1 MTDNNLMKFKKINSI
16 QWYTVKA
23 AFGVLSK
30 KDKKKISAITF
41 IQVILGFLD
50 LLGIFLIGMIVLLSS
65 SGINSQPPQSSVT
78 KVIDFFGLSNF
89 RFQMQVAILSVTAA
103 LLLISRTLSSMFF
116 TRKIL
121 FYLSRRAAAISSDL
135 VYKLLSQDLLVI
147 QRRSSQETLYALTT
161 GVSSLMLG
169 VIGTVLSLI
178 TDLFLLLILSA
189 GLFSINLLMALITFL
204 LFASVSLILYFSV
217 QKRIIYLS
225 KQSVDVLV
233 YSNEKILEALS
244 SYRDLFVRNRRSFY
258 SSEISNTRVA
268 LANNSAELSFIPN
281 LGKYVIEITL
291 VFGAIILSAIQFL
304 LQDAT
309 QAVVTLSIFLAA
321 ASRIAPAV
329 LRVQSGLLAI
339 KSSYGAVSRTLDL
352 IKDLSSNLILNQIVP
367 LDLNHKGFESKIC
380 LNNIYFAYPGS
391 TTDTIS
397 KVNFD
402 ISPGEVIALV
412 GPSGA
417 GKSTIIDL
425 ALGILKPNQGEVTI
439 SGLSPFEA
447 INKWPGAIAYVPQDV
462 HIINGSIK
470 NNVAMGFPES
480 EQIDSLVHEALKIAQ
495 LDNFL
500 LEHSSDLDLNI
511 GERGSKL
518 SGGQRQRLGIARALY
533 LKPKL
538 IVLDEATSSL
548 DGQTESDISDAIF
561 SLRGKV
567 TLVLIAHRLS
577 TVRHADKIIYMEKG
591 KILAIGKFEEVRRQ
605 IPNFDIQA
613 SLMGI

>member
-1 MTDNNLMKFKKINSI
+1 MRLNKNNDI

-23 AFGVLSK
+23 AFSVLSK
-30 KDKKKISAITF
+30 KDKKKIAVITF
-41 IQVILGFLD
+41 IQIMLGFVD
-50 LLGIFLIGMIVLLSS
+50 LLGIFLIGMIVVLSA
-65 SGINSQPPQSSVT
+65 SGIKSQPPDSTIT
-78 KVIDFFGLSNF
+78 KIIDYFGLSEF
-89 RFQMQVAILSVTAA
+89 SFQTQVAILSFYAA
-103 LLLISRTLSSMFF
+103 MLLIGRTLSSMYF

-135 VYKLLSQDLLVI
+135 VYKLLSQDLLTI

-169 VIGTVLSLI
+169 VIGTVLNLVA
-178 TDLFLLLILSA
+178 DLFLLLILSA
-189 GLFSINLLMALITFL
+189 GLFSINVLMALITFL
-204 LFASVSLILYFSV
+204 LFASVSLVLYSSV
-217 QKRIIYLS
+217 QKRIIHLS
-225 KQSVDVLV
+225 KSSVDVLV

-244 SYRDLFVRNRRSFY
+244 SYRDLYVRNRRSFY
-258 SSEISNTRVA
+258 SSEISNTRLA

-291 VFGAIILSAIQFL
+291 VFGAIFLSAIQFL

-309 QAVVTLSIFLAA
+309 QAIVTLSIFLAA

-339 KSSYGAVSRTLDL
+339 KSSYGAVSRTIDL
-352 IKDLSSNLILNQIVP
+352 MEDLSSNEILSQIIP
-367 LDLNHKGFESKIC
+367 LDLIHEGFESKIC
-380 LNNIYFAYPGS
+380 LKNISFTYPES
-391 TTDTIS
+391 VINTIED
-397 KVNFD
+397 VNFD
-402 ISPGEVIALV
+402 ILPGEIIAFV

-417 GKSTIIDL
+417 GKSTLVDL
-425 ALGILKPNQGEVTI
+425 ALGILKPDQGEVTI
-439 SGLSPFEA
+439 SGVSPLEA

-462 HIINGSIK
+462 QIINGSIK

-480 EQIDSLVHEALKIAQ
+480 EQIDSLVIEALKISQ

-500 LEHSSDLDLNI
+500 LEHNSDLNLSI

-567 TLVLIAHRLS
+567 TLLLIAHRLS
-577 TVRHADKIIYMEKG
+577 TVKHADKIIYIEKG
-591 KILAIGKFEEVRRQ
+591 KILAIGKFEEVRRK

>member
-1 MTDNNLMKFKKINSI
+1 M
-16 QWYTVKA
+16 
-23 AFGVLSK
+23 
-30 KDKKKISAITF
+30 
-41 IQVILGFLD
+41 GFVD
-50 LLGIFLIGMIVLLSS
+50 LLGIFLIGMIVVLSA
-65 SGINSQPPQSSVT
+65 SGIKSQSPDST
-78 KVIDFFGLSNF
+78 ITRIIDYFGLSEFNF
-89 RFQMQVAILSVTAA
+89 QTQVAILSVAAA
-103 LLLISRTLSSMFF
+103 LLLIGRTLSSMYF

-135 VYKLLSQDLLVI
+135 VYKLLSQDLLTI

-169 VIGTVLSLI
+169 VIGTVLSLV

-204 LFASVSLILYFSV
+204 LFASVSLILYSSV
-217 QKRIIYLS
+217 QKRIIDLS
-225 KQSVDVLV
+225 KSSVDVLV
-233 YSNEKILEALS
+233 YSNEKILEALN
-244 SYRDLFVRNRRSFY
+244 SYRDLYVRNRRSFY
-258 SSEISNTRVA
+258 SNEISNTRLA

-291 VFGAIILSAIQFL
+291 VFGAILLSAVQFL

-309 QAVVTLSIFLAA
+309 QAIVTLSIFLAA

-339 KSSYGAVSRTLDL
+339 KSSYGAVSRTIDL
-352 IKDLSSNLILNQIVP
+352 MKDLSSNEVLSQIVP
-367 LDLNHKGFESKIC
+367 LDLVHEGFESKIC
-380 LNNIYFAYPGS
+380 LKKISFTYPGS
-391 TTDTIS
+391 KTYTLKD
-397 KVNFD
+397 VDFD
-402 ISPGEVIALV
+402 ILPGEIIAFV

-417 GKSTIIDL
+417 GKSTLVDL
-425 ALGILKPNQGEVTI
+425 ALGILKPNLGEVTI
-439 SGLSPFEA
+439 SGVSPLEA

-480 EQIDSLVHEALKIAQ
+480 EQIDSLVIEALKISQ
-495 LDNFL
+495 LDNYL
-500 LEHSSDLDLNI
+500 SEHNSDLNLNI

-567 TLVLIAHRLS
+567 TLLLIAHRLS
-577 TVRHADKIIYMEKG
+577 TVKHADKIIYMEKG

-613 SLMGI
+613 ALMGI

>member
-1 MTDNNLMKFKKINSI
+1 MKLNKNNNI

-23 AFGVLSK
+23 AFRVLSK
-30 KDKKKISAITF
+30 KDKKKITVITF
-41 IQVILGFLD
+41 IQIILGFVD
-50 LLGIFLIGMIVLLSS
+50 LLGIFLIGMIVVLSA
-65 SGINSQPPQSSVT
+65 SGIKSQPPESTIT
-78 KVIDFFGLSNF
+78 KIIDYFGLSQF
-89 RFQMQVAILSVTAA
+89 SFQTQVAILSVAA
-103 LLLISRTLSSMFF
+103 AILLIGRTLTSMYF

-135 VYKLLSQDLLVI
+135 VYKLLSQDLLTI

-169 VIGTVLSLI
+169 VIGTVLNLVA
-178 TDLFLLLILSA
+178 DLFLLLILSA

-204 LFASVSLILYFSV
+204 LFASVSLVLYSSV
-217 QKRIIYLS
+217 QKRIIHLS
-225 KQSVDVLV
+225 KSSVDVLV

-244 SYRDLFVRNRRSFY
+244 SYRDLYVRNRRSFY
-258 SSEISNTRVA
+258 SSEISNTRLA

-291 VFGAIILSAIQFL
+291 VFGAIFLSAIQFL

-309 QAVVTLSIFLAA
+309 QAIVTLSIFLAA

-339 KSSYGAVSRTLDL
+339 KSSYGAVSRTIDL
-352 IKDLSSNLILNQIVP
+352 MEDLSSNEILSQIIP
-367 LDLNHKGFESKIC
+367 LDLIHEGFESKIC
-380 LNNIYFAYPGS
+380 LKNISFTYPGS
-391 TTDTIS
+391 VTNTIED
-397 KVNFD
+397 VNFD
-402 ISPGEVIALV
+402 VLPGEIIAFV

-417 GKSTIIDL
+417 GKSTLVDL
-425 ALGILKPNQGEVTI
+425 ALGVLKPDQGEVTI
-439 SGLSPFEA
+439 SGISPLEA
-447 INKWPGAIAYVPQDV
+447 INKWPGAIAYVPQDIQ
-462 HIINGSIK
+462 IINGSIK

-480 EQIDSLVHEALKIAQ
+480 EQIDSLVIEALKISQ
-495 LDNFL
+495 LDNYL
-500 LEHSSDLDLNI
+500 LEHNSDLNLSI

-567 TLVLIAHRLS
+567 TLLLIAHRLS
-577 TVRHADKIIYMEKG
+577 TVKHADKIIYIEKG
-591 KILAIGKFEEVRRQ
+591 KILAIGKFEEVRRK